1 MEIANYVKLRNLCFT
16 LLRKSKRDLFGS
28 LNEKDLCDKK
38 KFWGVVMPLLS
49 NKVVS
54 NEKITL
60 VERMATLQKPLK
72 TLHLFSMNFF
82 LIP

>member
-1 MEIANYVKLRNLCFT
+1 M
-16 LLRKSKRDLFGS
+16 RKSKRDLFGS

-38 KFWGVVMPLLS
+38 KFWGVVMLLLS

-72 TLHLFSMNFF
+72 TLHLFSMSFF
-82 LIP
+82 LTP